1 MRRRAGRLKSHLLS
15 WRPLSVRG
23 LTVRA
28 AAASAVSADRPT
40 RRSAQREG
48 AIEGDGKWQLVCDTL
63 LSVVRQSI
71 DDDGGGFLSQQ
82 PQST

>member
-1 MRRRAGRLKSHLLS
+1 M
-15 WRPLSVRG
+15 RG

-40 RRSAQREG
+40 LRSAQREG

-71 DDDGGGFLSQQ
+71 DDGGGGSLSLSLSLSLSQQHQQ